1 MPGLEIPGEFLRH
14 AILNTVVPHAPGLDI
29 EGAFTSAL
37 EDGADD
43 LPSVLSSIP
52 QRTLLFFGIQQAF
65 TLTAIR
71 NLLIA
76 SASDEF
82 LPVRVVLRL
91 SDCTEAVLK
100 HYLPR
105 LEVRLDVYAVN
116 PAESVGENPTPTR
129 EVIFSG
135 LVDTAEEPLVVFNEF
150 EGDEGTGNHVY
161 LIWNIE
167 TFLRRPRNRIQ
178 HPALL
183 FMASASLNPS
193 EACRP
198 EDPEDDYLPSLVPAS
213 MNMLQPLSGDKSL
226 AHKDPFLP
234 ASRLLRVVP
243 TTSNEDPIYNI
254 QQHHGNPFR
263 VVTAAS
269 ARIRYSRLNSYSGL
283 PTTVASLD
291 FEVTP
296 FLSSEVSFDKANLHL
311 SDGTIESLSDIPG
324 LSLPLTCRPRDDV
337 TLVYKLTPEYGPETN
352 PSTTAVMSVLEI
364 SLGAVI
370 LLADDCKPRI
380 SMEWRTNVDF
390 SLALNPTF
398 GGPSPALQ
406 RNNRPTSLSMPLGHS
421 SQQSTATAN
430 RSSLRERAYSVTD
443 IGVTISFSGP
453 SRVQVGSP
461 FSWGVFIVN
470 RSVIPRKFALIA
482 IPRRKRVDP
491 RGHVARP
498 SSSSI
503 SSRKEDHVAE
513 AVTDDNIVHAMQK
526 SVAGQEAELISL
538 STDIRVGP
546 LLPGT
551 CHSTEIKL
559 LPLATGPLHLDAVRL
574 VDVNTNETTDIRDL
588 PDILAD
594 DQPRSSA

>member
-14 AILNTVVPHAPGLDI
+14 AVLETVVPHAPGLDL
-29 EGAFTSAL
+29 EGALTSAL

-43 LPSVLSSIP
+43 LPSVLASIP
-52 QRTLLFFGIQQAF
+52 QRSILFF
-65 TLTAIR
+65 
-71 NLLIA
+71 
-76 SASDEF
+76 DES
-82 LPVRVVLRL
+82 LPVRIVLRL
-91 SDCTEAVLK
+91 SDCTEAILK

-105 LEVRLDVYAVN
+105 LEVRLDVFAVD
-116 PAESVGENPTPTR
+116 PAEAVAENPTPTR
-129 EVIFSG
+129 EAIFSG
-135 LVDTAEEPLVVFNEF
+135 VVELDEEPLVVFNEF
-150 EGDEGTGNHVY
+150 ESEDGTAGNHVY
-161 LIWNIE
+161 LIWSIE
-167 TFLRRPRNRIQ
+167 SFLKRPRNRIHQ
-178 HPALL
+178 PSLL
-183 FMASASLNPS
+183 FIGSATLNTS
-193 EACRP
+193 DGCRAD
-198 EDPEDDYLPSLVPAS
+198 DPEDNYLPPLVPAS
-213 MNMLQPLSGDKSL
+213 TNMFQPLAGDKSL

-243 TTSNEDPIYNI
+243 TAYSEDPIYNI
-254 QQHHGNPFR
+254 QQQHGHPFR
-263 VVTAAS
+263 VVPAAS
-269 ARIRYSRLNSYSGL
+269 ARIRYSRLSSYTGV

-296 FLSSEVSFDKANLHL
+296 FLNCEVLFDKAELKL
-311 SDGTIESLSDIPG
+311 SEGAIESMSDIPG
-324 LSLPLTCRPRDDV
+324 LTLPLTCRPRDDV

-352 PSTTAVMSVLEI
+352 PSSTAVVSVLEI

-370 LLADDCKPRI
+370 LLSEDCQPRI
-380 SMEWRTNVDF
+380 SMEWKTNVDF

-398 GGPSPALQ
+398 GGPSTALQ
-406 RNNRPTSLSMPLGHS
+406 RTNRPTSLSVSGQPLVAS
-421 SQQSTATAN
+421 AS

-443 IGVTISFSGP
+443 VGVTISFTGP
-453 SRVQVGSP
+453 VRVQVGSP

-470 RSVIPRKFALIA
+470 RSNVPRKFALIV

-498 SSSSI
+498 SSASI
-503 SSRKEDHVAE
+503 SSKKEDQVAE

-526 SVAGQEAELISL
+526 SVVGQEAELISL

-559 LPLATGPLHLDAVRL
+559 LPLATGPLHLEAVRL

-594 DQPRSSA
+594 DQSRS